1 MSKNKHPDS
10 EIIDLLGGTSVVAK
24 FTNLTT
30 GAISQW
36 RTNGMPDAWK
46 KYSARMLF
54 ARARN
59 EHLPYGCSAHA
70 SAIFF

>member
-46 KYSARMLF
+46 KYFETIRPDAFRK
-54 ARARN
+54 
-59 EHLPYGCSAHA
+59 GKK
-70 SAIFF
+70 